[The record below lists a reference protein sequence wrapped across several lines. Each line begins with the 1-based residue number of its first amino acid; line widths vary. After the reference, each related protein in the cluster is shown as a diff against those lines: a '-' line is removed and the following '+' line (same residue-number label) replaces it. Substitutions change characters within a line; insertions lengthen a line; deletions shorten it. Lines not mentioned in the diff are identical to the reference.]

1 MSDLSPLLS
10 LTNHRELTTYMR
22 IGIFSESY
30 EPVVNGVTVSI
41 LTLTRELKKL
51 GHEIFVF
58 APGVRGHIDV
68 ENPTVRFPSVTTWK
82 AKDYPIAI
90 PYLPRLTEK
99 VRRLNLDLI
108 HTHTPFMLGRLG
120 LKMARK
126 LDIPCVTT
134 NHTQYIQYA
143 HYFPIA
149 PRSTTRKMIRGYLKW
164 YYNQADSV
172 VVPSRP
178 IEDLLRSYGVDTP
191 IHIIPTAIELNTSD
205 QSDARSAI
213 RSQYG
218 IPADAKVLI
227 YVGRLA
233 REKNMDLLF
242 RMFELVIRKHKDAY
256 MLLVGEGPY
265 ESGCRELCTDLKLDE
280 RTIFAGPVPMDQVAK
295 YYLSADL
302 FTFPSVSDTQGLVL
316 WEALQAG
323 LPCVAVRAGGAPEM
337 LVDGEDSLLTEDC
350 PVDFSSK
357 VDILLNDHEMMRRF
371 SEQALINGSRFL
383 PREMAA
389 RMIAV
394 YDSVLRRV

>member
-1 MSDLSPLLS
+1 MK
-10 LTNHRELTTYMR
+10 

-58 APGVRGHIDV
+58 APGIRGHVDV

-82 AKDYPIAI
+82 ARDYPIAI
-90 PYLPRLTEK
+90 PYLPKLADR
-99 VRRLNLDLI
+99 VRRLDLDII

-120 LKMARK
+120 LKMARR
-126 LDIPCVTT
+126 LDIPLVTT

-149 PRSTTRKMIRGYLKW
+149 PKSTTRKMIRSYLRW
-164 YYNQADSV
+164 YYNSADSV

-178 IEDLLRSYGVDTP
+178 IEEMLRSYGVETP
-191 IHIIPTAIELNTSD
+191 ISIIPTGIELNTVHGPE
-205 QSDARSAI
+205 ARPAI
-213 RSQYG
+213 RAQHG
-218 IPADAKVLI
+218 IPDDAKVLL

-242 RMFELVIRKHKDAY
+242 HSLKRIITKHKDAY
-256 MLLVGEGPY
+256 MLVVGEGPY
-265 ESGCRELCTDLKLDE
+265 ESECRRMCTELKLG
-280 RTIFAGPVPMDQVAK
+280 RHAIFAGPVPMDQVAK
-295 YYLSADL
+295 YYISADL
-302 FTFPSVSDTQGLVL
+302 FTFPSFSDTQGLVL

-337 LVDGEDSLLTEDC
+337 LVEGEDSLLAENEAED
-350 PVDFSSK
+350 FASK
-357 VDILLNDHEMMRRF
+357 VDILLTDQEMRRRF
-371 SEQALINGSRFL
+371 SEKAVRNGSRFL
-383 PREMAA
+383 PSEMAS
-389 RMIAV
+389 RMIEV
-394 YDSVLRRV
+394 YDSVLNHKQG